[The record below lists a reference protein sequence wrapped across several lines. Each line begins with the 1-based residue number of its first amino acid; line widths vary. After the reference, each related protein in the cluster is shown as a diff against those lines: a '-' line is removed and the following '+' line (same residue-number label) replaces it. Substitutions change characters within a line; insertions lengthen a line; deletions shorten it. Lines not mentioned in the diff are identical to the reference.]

1 MRGQQVSRCRAR
13 PGQNTKDVVG
23 VLLSSPS
30 ELLLIRADLLSS
42 VEEVPVVEFMYLAFT
57 RTPGESDRRRLRSF
71 LSCLC
76 DIFRA
81 LIISLVC

>member
-1 MRGQQVSRCRAR
+1 MRGQ
-13 PGQNTKDVVG
+13 GQNTKGVAG

-42 VEEVPVVEFMYLAFT
+42 IEEVPEVEFMYFAFT
-57 RTPGESDRRRLRSF
+57 RTPGESYRRRLRSF

-76 DIFRA
+76 DVSRA
-81 LIISLVC
+81 LVISLVC